1 MVSKITATIE
11 SVPIWGDENFDA
23 NVHENFLKLKEL
35 GPQLNKTV
43 DEINETFENIDTYT
57 KTATTKAGEAVQ
69 SASTANNA
77 KQTATQQAEI
87 ATTKAGKAAQSAS
100 DALNYRN
107 QAETFANQAS
117 ASASSVNASN
127 IVHRTGN
134 ENVGGI
140 KNFLVSPIVPT
151 PINNNEVSN
160 KEYTDTKIVK
170 VSSTDNAIVRFN
182 GTTGEVQNSGVII
195 DDSGNIT
202 AGQTVSVLHTSFA
215 GIQIISGNTSF
226 GYVNFGDTDSVNI
239 GQIAYMHS
247 TDSFDF
253 ITNKSIKT
261 KITSAGDLLLTS
273 GTGALGYGAGAGG
286 SVTQLTSKST
296 AVTLNKPTGVINMH
310 NESLASDSTVNFIF
324 NNSLLQA
331 GDGILINN
339 SGWGVYEIEARVVT
353 NGYAAIYVKNTGV
366 TQGQAIPIR
375 YQIIKGS
382 SF

>member
-57 KTATTKAGEAVQ
+57 KTAITKASEA
-69 SASTANNA
+69 SASASDANKA

-87 ATTKAGKAAQSAS
+87 ATTKAGEAAQSAS

-117 ASASSVNASN
+117 ASASSVDASN

-134 ENVGGI
+134 EDVGGI
-140 KNFLVSPIVPT
+140 KNFLVSPIVPR

-160 KEYTDTKIVK
+160 KEYTDTKISK
-170 VSSTDNAIVRFN
+170 VSSADNAIVRFN
-182 GTTGEVQNSGVII
+182 GMTGEVQNSNIFI
-195 DDSGNIT
+195 DDSGNLL
-202 AGQTVSVLHTSFA
+202 STS
-215 GIQIISGNTSF
+215 S
-226 GYVNFGDTDSVNI
+226 
-239 GQIAYMHS
+239 
-247 TDSFDF
+247 
-253 ITNKSIKT
+253 
-261 KITSAGDLLLTS
+261 
-273 GTGALGYGAGAGG
+273 TGALGYGAGAGG

-296 AVTLNKPTGVINMH
+296 AVTLNKPTGLILMH
-310 NESLASDSTVNFIF
+310 NESLASDSTVYFIF
-324 NNSLLQA
+324 NNSLLKT

-339 SGWGVYEIEARVVT
+339 SSWGAYEIKARMVA
-353 NGYAAIYVKNTGV
+353 NGYATIYVKNTGT
-366 TQGQAIPIR
+366 TQGQAVPIR

-382 SF
+382 SYDK